1 MERDCRAPGEVLLQD
16 YLVPRGISMY
26 RLAKA
31 IGRSQSS
38 VSGIVH
44 GRRAITP
51 EMSCLLAAALG
62 TEPDYWA
69 ELEASYQVG
78 RCGTRLAEEVEALA

>member
-1 MERDCRAPGEVLLQD
+1 MEGVCRAPGEVLMQD
-16 YLVPRGISMY
+16 YLKPRGISMY

-31 IGRSQSS
+31 IGRPQSA

-44 GRRAITP
+44 GRRAVTP
-51 EMSCLLAAALG
+51 EMSCLLSAALG

-69 ELEASYQVG
+69 ELEVAYQVERYG
-78 RCGTRLAEEVEALA
+78 PCLASEVKALV

>member
-1 MERDCRAPGEVLLQD
+1 MEEICRAPGEVLMQD
-16 YLVPRGISMY
+16 YLRPRGISMY

-31 IGRSQSS
+31 IGRPQSA

-44 GRRAITP
+44 GRRAVTP
-51 EMSCLLAAALG
+51 EMSCLLSAALG

-69 ELEASYQVG
+69 ELEVAYQVERYG
-78 RCGTRLAEEVEALA
+78 PRLASEVKALV